1 MKKLTKGLL
10 ACAFTGAMILTG
22 CGGVANIE
30 NQKKDEVLYQ
40 GGQVVSVGD
49 YLFYSN
55 GFASGVDSFGERS
68 ETEYNAA
75 RQYSYLSRIN
85 KKDFDGNLY
94 KNENATDKISDKI
107 VGYVNSYMFVYG
119 DYIYYATPNMHTTG
133 ENKHVWKYVSI
144 FRCKLDGSD
153 SKEIYT
159 TKTYDSSTAEIK
171 AVKYDGQA
179 YLLIFDGTNL
189 VKINVGN
196 SLAKTITEV
205 PGVTGVAMPKEGEEF
220 NGNIYYTTSRGDGQ
234 NGNVLKKFNLKSGES
249 VVVAK
254 ENNKEIT
261 LVGRVKD
268 MVFYTVKDYENP
280 NKKTETFAIDVVKSE
295 SFLTALTEK
304 IFYSANIDNI
314 QAIAKDNNLYSG
326 YVFTTT
332 PSSKEEVRYYN
343 SYKAKNNPLY
353 NAELLV
359 TGDEGYSDTVVID
372 GLNFYYSDAN
382 GIKKKN
388 IIDFEAEEIVS
399 GYTINAG
406 YFGYDYSYID
416 DQISRVSTIYF
427 FAKEVKENDETGDNY
442 YLYGVDL
449 QSQNKISLYG
459 KNL

>member
-1 MKKLTKGLL
+1 MKKITKGLL

-22 CGGVANIE
+22 CSGVANIE
-30 NQKKDEVLYQ
+30 NKNKDEILYQ

-55 GFASGVDSFGERS
+55 GFCSGVDSFGERS
-68 ETEYNAA
+68 EVEYNEAK
-75 RQYSYLSRIN
+75 QYSYLSRIN

-119 DYIYYATPNMHTTG
+119 DYIYYATPNVHTTG

-159 TKTYDSSTAEIK
+159 TKAYDSSSAEIK
-171 AVKYDGQA
+171 ALKYDGQA

-189 VKINVGN
+189 VKIKVGN
-196 SLAKTITEV
+196 ALEKTITEV
-205 PGVTGVAMPKEGEEF
+205 SGVTGVAMPKEGEEF
-220 NGNIYYTTSRGDGQ
+220 NGNIYYTTSRDDGQ
-234 NGNVLKKFNLKSGES
+234 KGNVLKKFNLKTSES
-249 VVVAK
+249 KLVVK
-254 ENNKEIT
+254 ENKKEIS

-268 MVFYTVKDYENP
+268 EVFYTIKDYENLGME
-280 NKKTETFAIDVVKSE
+280 TETFAIDVSKTE
-295 SFLTALTEK
+295 SFLTSLTDR
-304 IFYSANIDNI
+304 IFYSASIDNI
-314 QAIAKDNNLYSG
+314 QAIADGNNLYSG
-326 YVFTTT
+326 YIFTTT

-343 SYKAKNNPLY
+343 FYRAQNNPLY

-359 TGDEGYSDTVVID
+359 TGDEGYADTVVID
-372 GLNFYYSDAN
+372 GINFYYSDAD

-388 IIDFEAEEIVS
+388 VMGFETEEIVS

-416 DQISRVSTIYF
+416 NQISRVNTIYF
-427 FAKEVKENDETGDNY
+427 FAKEVKEGDETGDNY

-449 QSQNKISLYG
+449 QGQNKVSLYG
-459 KNL
+459 KIV